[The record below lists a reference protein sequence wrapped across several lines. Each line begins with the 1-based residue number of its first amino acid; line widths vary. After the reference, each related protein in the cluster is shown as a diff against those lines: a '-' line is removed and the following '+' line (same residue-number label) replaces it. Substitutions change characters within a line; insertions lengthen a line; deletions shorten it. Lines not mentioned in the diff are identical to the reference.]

1 LNSVE
6 SRIRGR
12 PGGME
17 GIPSSKTANVAKKVA
32 RNQIL

>member
-12 PGGME
+12 P
-17 GIPSSKTANVAKKVA
+17 KTANVAKKVA
-32 RNQIL
+32 DNQI